1 MKYSNRYEIV
11 NSQSETKVILMK
23 RFTIKLAILIF
34 LIPTFISC
42 GNAQVDTQSVMNPNG
57 YDTITPA
64 AEIPDSYLPLLFDKE
79 IAIITNQTGMVK
91 EHHIVDFLLHEKIKV
106 VKIFAPEHGFRGES
120 SNGAVILNGRD
131 MLTGIPIISIYG
143 KKMKPSKEDL
153 EGIQAILFD
162 IQDVGVRY
170 YTYLSA
176 LAYAMEAAAE
186 NNIPFVVLDRP
197 NPNAHYIDGPVLD
210 SAFSSIVGLH
220 PVPIVYGMT
229 IGEYARM
236 LKGEGW
242 INESQ
247 KLDLTVVMIENYTHD
262 SIYNLPVIPSPNLP
276 NSESIYLYP
285 SICYFEGAN
294 VSVGRGTESPF
305 QLIGFPGYTEGDTT
319 FTPHSIPGKSEYPP
333 FKDEQCNG
341 IDLTKISLEDLR
353 SKKEIDWTYVWKMY
367 NALEKERFFLD
378 NNFFD
383 LLSGSELLRNALNEG
398 WTIKQFKSEYQPGVE
413 EFKKI
418 REKYLLYD

>member
-1 MKYSNRYEIV
+1 MKLRILFLLILVV
-11 NSQSETKVILMK
+11 NS
-23 RFTIKLAILIF
+23 
-34 LIPTFISC
+34 C
-42 GNAQVDTQSVMNPNG
+42 GIAQIDTQASMSTEVH
-57 YDTITPA
+57 DTITPA
-64 AEIPDSYLPLLFDKE
+64 ADLPDSYLPFLIDKE
-79 IAIITNQTGMVK
+79 IAIVTNQTGLVK
-91 EHHIVDFLLHEKIKV
+91 GHHIVDFLLHENINV

-120 SNGAVILNGRD
+120 SNGAEVLNGKDIR
-131 MLTGIPIISIYG
+131 TGIPIRSIYG
-143 KKMKPSKEDL
+143 KKKKPSKEDL

-170 YTYLSA
+170 YTYLSS
-176 LAYAMEAAAE
+176 LAYTMEAAAE
-186 NNIPFVVLDRP
+186 NNIPFIVLDRP

-210 SAFSSIVGLH
+210 TAFASIVGLH

-247 KLDLTVVMIENYTHD
+247 KLDLTVVMIEHYTHD
-262 SIYNLPVIPSPNLP
+262 SIYKLQVAPSPNLP
-276 NSESIYLYP
+276 NSKSIYLYP
-285 SICYFEGAN
+285 SLCYFEGAN

-305 QLIGFPGYTEGDTT
+305 QIIGFPGFKGGDTT

-341 IDLTKISLEDLR
+341 LDLTKISLEELI
-353 SKKEIDWTYVWKMY
+353 SKKEIDWTYVWNMHQ
-367 NALEKERFFLD
+367 ALGKESFFLD

-383 LLSGSELLRNALNEG
+383 LLAGSKILRKALNEK
-398 WTIKQFKSEYQPGVE
+398 WSIEQFRAEYKSDVE

-418 REKYLLYD
+418 REKYLMYD